1 MFKDSTKTNNSCPIF
16 HVNFDNDDEIIEL
29 PCQHCFVPE
38 AIEKWLNE
46 EQAVCPVCRFELD
59 SKEVKVDNDDENTT
73 QEVIEEVDSDDEE
86 LITESPIQDNDE
98 DRLLQQAIFDSFEK
112 K

>member
-1 MFKDSTKTNNSCPIF
+1 MS
-16 HVNFDNDDEIIEL
+16 
-29 PCQHCFVPE
+29 
-38 AIEKWLNE
+38 LNTINHY
-46 EQAVCPVCRFELD
+46 FELD

-73 QEVIEEVDSDDEE
+73 QEVTEEVDSDDEE
-86 LITESPIQDNDE
+86 LINESPIQDNDE